1 MSKRVHSNVE
11 QLLKYG
17 YKTASP
23 QQLRDSD
30 KALLLAVWDSQGLHL
45 TPEQKAVFMQRCDI
59 AESITRA
66 RRDLKTDYPA
76 SPKVD
81 QARFDKFKQYRGEYA
96 ATHAFNQAV
105 LGV

>member
-11 QLLKYG
+11 NLLKYG

-30 KALLLAVWDSQGLHL
+30 KALLMAVWDQEGLHL
-45 TPEQKAVFMQRCDI
+45 TPEQKAVFMQRCSV

-66 RRDLKTDYPA
+66 RRELKADYPA
-76 SPKVD
+76 SEKVTE
-81 QARFDKFKQYRGEYA
+81 ARYQQYKAYKEEYA
-96 ATHAFNQAV
+96 PTHNMNQVV
-105 LGV
+105 LV